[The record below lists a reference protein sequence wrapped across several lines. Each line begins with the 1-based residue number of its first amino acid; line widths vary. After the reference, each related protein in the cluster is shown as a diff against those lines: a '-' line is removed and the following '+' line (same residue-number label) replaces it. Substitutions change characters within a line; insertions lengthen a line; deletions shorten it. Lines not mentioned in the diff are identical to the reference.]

1 MTIFTKCDARIQF
14 HILCVS
20 DTDEQLSMGNSDQ
33 EGSEDQ
39 FSEAEQLSGDDNPD
53 AVLERIRQAGV

>member
-1 MTIFTKCDARIQF
+1 
-14 HILCVS
+14 
-20 DTDEQLSMGNSDQ
+20 MGNSDQ

-39 FSEAEQLSGDDNPD
+39 FSEAEQLSRDDMPD